1 MQKYVCGDSFQSR
14 KELLS
19 SIKSAKSNRICWNI

>member
-1 MQKYVCGDSFQSR
+1 MQKYVCDDSFQSR

-19 SIKSAKSNRICWNI
+19 RTKSAKSNRICWNI